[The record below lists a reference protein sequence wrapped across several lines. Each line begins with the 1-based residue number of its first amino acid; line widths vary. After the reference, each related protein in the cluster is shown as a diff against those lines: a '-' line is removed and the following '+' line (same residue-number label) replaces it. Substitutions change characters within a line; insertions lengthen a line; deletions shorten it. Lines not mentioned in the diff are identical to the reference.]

1 MLRKRPRWLSNG
13 PSNVVPGVYETAA
26 RRRGRLVV
34 SGATKAP
41 EEFTT
46 NLPWLALNMAC
57 VTWPA
62 LRCQWPQ
69 YVAPPGAVQRLQE
82 EGMPRLEAALPEL
95 TEKLGVVQQGHA
107 FAHEMERLQATE
119 IRVTTLGETD
129 YPEALRWIPEPPP
142 VLYIWGMLRHEDSLA
157 VAVVGSRKPSPY
169 GQLAAQRLS
178 AELAQYGFTVVSG
191 LARGVDSLAHQGA
204 LQAGGRTIA
213 VLGSGI
219 NVVYPPEHCRLYEAI
234 RAQGAVVSEFPFDTK
249 PDRWNFPRRN
259 RIISGL
265 TLGTLV
271 VEASDQSGSLHTARH
286 ALEQGREVFAVPGRI
301 DVPSSSGTNNLIKR
315 GAKLVET
322 IADIV
327 EELPEAV
334 RLAVSQRRAASAL
347 ADASQTVAEFTAE
360 AARVLALVPHEE
372 THIEAIIHT
381 SQLPAQAV
389 TSILLTLELRG
400 LVRQFPGT
408 FFARC

>member
-1 MLRKRPRWLSNG
+1 MGS
-13 PSNVVPGVYETAA
+13 SVT
-26 RRRGRLVV
+26 
-34 SGATKAP
+34 TAP
-41 EEFTT
+41 EAFTT
-46 NLPWLALNMAC
+46 KLPWLALNMAC

-62 LRCQWPQ
+62 LRTQLAQ
-69 YVAPPGAVQRLQE
+69 YAAAPGAVQRLQE
-82 EGMPRLEAALPEL
+82 AGISPLETALPGL
-95 TEKLGVVQQGHA
+95 TEKLGVVQQGRA
-107 FAHEMERLQATE
+107 FAREIERLQATE
-119 IRVTTLGETD
+119 ISLTTLEDAD
-129 YPEALRWIPEPPP
+129 YPETLRWIPEPPL
-142 VLYIWGMLRHEDSLA
+142 VLYVWGALRHEDSLA

-178 AELAQYGFTVVSG
+178 TELAQYGFTVVSG
-191 LARGVDSLAHQGA
+191 LARGVDSLAHHGA

-219 NVVYPPEHCRLYEAI
+219 NVVYPPEHRRLYEAI
-234 RAQGAVVSEFPFDTK
+234 RNQGAVVSEFPFDTK

-265 TLGTLV
+265 ALGTLV

-301 DVPSSSGTNNLIKR
+301 DAPSSRGTNNLIKR
-315 GAKLVET
+315 GAKLVEG
-322 IADIV
+322 IDDIL
-327 EELPEAV
+327 EEFPAAL
-334 RLAVSQRRAASAL
+334 RLAMRQRDTAPGPT
-347 ADASQTVAEFTAE
+347 DAPPMPTDLTPDEV
-360 AARVLALVPHEE
+360 RVLGLIQSEE
-372 THIEAIIHT
+372 IHIEAIIHA

-389 TSILLTLELRG
+389 ASILLTLELRG

>member
-1 MLRKRPRWLSNG
+1 
-13 PSNVVPGVYETAA
+13 
-26 RRRGRLVV
+26 VV
-34 SGATKAP
+34 SSTTKAP

-46 NLPWLALNMAC
+46 KLPWLALNIAC
-57 VTWPA
+57 MTWPA
-62 LRCQWPQ
+62 LRTQLAQ
-69 YVAPPGAVQRLQE
+69 YVAAPGAVQRLQE
-82 EGMPRLEAALPEL
+82 EGVSRLEVALPGL
-95 TEKLGVVQQGHA
+95 TEKLGVVQQGRA
-107 FAHEMERLQATE
+107 FAREMERLQTTE
-119 IRVTTLGETD
+119 IRVTTLGEAD

-142 VLYIWGMLRHEDSLA
+142 VLYIWGTLRYEDSLA

-169 GQLAAQRLS
+169 GQLVAQRLS
-178 AELAQYGFTVVSG
+178 TELAQYGFAVVSG

-219 NVVYPPEHCRLYEAI
+219 NVVYPPEHRRLYEAI
-234 RAQGAVVSEFPFDTK
+234 HEQGAVVSEFPFDTK

-301 DVPSSSGTNNLIKR
+301 DAPSSRGTNNLIKR
-315 GAKLVET
+315 GAKLVEG
-322 IADIV
+322 IDDML
-327 EELPEAV
+327 EEFPEAV
-334 RLAVSQRRAASAL
+334 RLAIRQRGPAPVPTDAAPMPTDL
-347 ADASQTVAEFTAE
+347 TPEE
-360 AARVLALVPHEE
+360 ARVLGLVPPEE
-372 THIEAIIHT
+372 THIEAIIHA

-389 TSILLTLELRG
+389 ASILLTLELRG
-400 LVRQFPGT
+400 LVRQFPGKL
-408 FFARC
+408 FVRC

>member
-1 MLRKRPRWLSNG
+1 MQ
-13 PSNVVPGVYETAA
+13 
-26 RRRGRLVV
+26 
-34 SGATKAP
+34 AP
-41 EEFTT
+41 EEFITK
-46 NLPWLALNMAC
+46 LPWLALNMAC

-62 LRCQWPQ
+62 LRTQLAQ
-69 YVAPPGAVQRLQE
+69 YVAAPGAVQRLQE
-82 EGMPRLEAALPEL
+82 DGVPLLEAAFPGL
-95 TEKLGVVQQGHA
+95 TEKLGVVQQGRA
-107 FAHEMERLQATE
+107 FAREMARLQGTDVH
-119 IRVTTLGETD
+119 VTTLGEAD

-142 VLYIWGMLRHEDSLA
+142 VLYIWGTLQHEDSLA

-178 AELAQYGFTVVSG
+178 ADLAQYGFTVVSG

-219 NVVYPPEHCRLYEAI
+219 NVVYPPEHRRLYEAI
-234 RAQGAVVSEFPFDTK
+234 RVQGAVVSEFPFDTK

-271 VEASDQSGSLHTARH
+271 IEASDQSGSLHTARH

-301 DVPSSSGTNNLIKR
+301 DAPSSRGTNNLIKR
-315 GAKLVET
+315 GAKLVEGLD
-322 IADIV
+322 DIL
-327 EELPEAV
+327 EEFPEAV
-334 RLAVSQRRAASAL
+334 RLAVRQRG
-347 ADASQTVAEFTAE
+347 TAPRPLDTPQMPTDLTPDE
-360 AARVLALVPHEE
+360 ARVLGSVPPEE
-372 THIEAIIHT
+372 THIEAIIHA

-389 TSILLTLELRG
+389 ASILLTLELRG
-400 LVRQFPGT
+400 LVRQFPGKL
-408 FFARC
+408 FVRC

>member
-1 MLRKRPRWLSNG
+1 VG
-13 PSNVVPGVYETAA
+13 GE
-26 RRRGRLVV
+26 RLVV
-34 SGATKAP
+34 SRAMKAP

-46 NLPWLALNMAC
+46 KLPWLALNMAC

-62 LRCQWPQ
+62 LRTQLAQ
-69 YVAPPGAVQRLQE
+69 YVAAPGAVQRLQE
-82 EGMPRLEAALPEL
+82 GGISRLEAALPGL
-95 TEKLGVVQQGHA
+95 TEKLEVVQQGRA
-107 FAHEMERLQATE
+107 FAREIERLQTTE
-119 IRVTTLGETD
+119 IRVTTLGEAD
-129 YPEALRWIPEPPP
+129 YPEVLRWIPEPPP
-142 VLYIWGMLRHEDSLA
+142 VLYIWGTLRHEDSLA

-219 NVVYPPEHCRLYEAI
+219 NVVYPPEHRRLYEAI
-234 RAQGAVVSEFPFDTK
+234 REQGAVVSEFPFDTK

-271 VEASDQSGSLHTARH
+271 IEASDQSGSLHTARH

-301 DVPSSSGTNNLIKR
+301 DAPSSRGTNNLIKR
-315 GAKLVET
+315 GAKLVEGLD
-322 IADIV
+322 DIL
-327 EELPEAV
+327 EEFPEAV
-334 RLAVSQRRAASAL
+334 RLAVRQRG
-347 ADASQTVAEFTAE
+347 TAPVPLDTPQMPTDLTPDE
-360 AARVLALVPHEE
+360 AQVLGSVPPEE
-372 THIEAIIHT
+372 THIEAIIHA

-389 TSILLTLELRG
+389 ASILLTLELRG
-400 LVRQFPGT
+400 LVRQFPGKL
-408 FFARC
+408 FVRC

>member
-1 MLRKRPRWLSNG
+1 
-13 PSNVVPGVYETAA
+13 
-26 RRRGRLVV
+26 
-34 SGATKAP
+34 
-41 EEFTT
+41 
-46 NLPWLALNMAC
+46 
-57 VTWPA
+57 
-62 LRCQWPQ
+62 
-69 YVAPPGAVQRLQE
+69 
-82 EGMPRLEAALPEL
+82 
-95 TEKLGVVQQGHA
+95 VVQKGRV
-107 FAHEMERLQATE
+107 FAREMERLQATE
-119 IRVTTLGETD
+119 VGVTTLEEAD

-142 VLYIWGMLRHEDSLA
+142 VLYIWGTLQHADSLA

-219 NVVYPPEHCRLYEAI
+219 NVVYPPEHRRLYEAI
-234 RAQGAVVSEFPFDTK
+234 REQGAVVSEFPFDTK

-271 VEASDQSGSLHTARH
+271 IEASDQSGSLHTARH

-301 DVPSSSGTNNLIKR
+301 DAPSSRGTNNLIKR
-315 GAKLVET
+315 GAKLV
-322 IADIV
+322 AGLDDIL
-327 EELPEAV
+327 EEFPAAV
-334 RLAVSQRRAASAL
+334 RLAVRQRGTAPVPL
-347 ADASQTVAEFTAE
+347 DAPQIPTDLTPDE
-360 AARVLALVPHEE
+360 ARVLGSVPPEE
-372 THIEAIIHT
+372 THIVAIIHA

-389 TSILLTLELRG
+389 ASILLTLELRG
-400 LVRQFPGT
+400 LVRQFPGKL
-408 FFARC
+408 FVRC

>member
-1 MLRKRPRWLSNG
+1 M
-13 PSNVVPGVYETAA
+13 
-26 RRRGRLVV
+26 V
-34 SGATKAP
+34 SSAPKAP

-46 NLPWLALNMAC
+46 KLPWLALNMAC

-62 LRCQWPQ
+62 LRTQLAQ
-69 YVAPPGAVQRLQE
+69 YVAAPEAVQRLQK
-82 EGMPRLEAALPEL
+82 EGIARLEVALPGL
-95 TEKLGVVQQGHA
+95 TEKLGVVQQGQA
-107 FAHEMERLQATE
+107 FAREMERLQATE
-119 IRVTTLGETD
+119 IRVTTLVEAD

-142 VLYIWGMLRHEDSLA
+142 VLYIWGTLRHEDCLA

-169 GQLAAQRLS
+169 GQLAARRLS

-219 NVVYPPEHCRLYEAI
+219 NVVYPPEHRRLYEAI
-234 RAQGAVVSEFPFDTK
+234 REQGAVVSEFPFDTK

-271 VEASDQSGSLHTARH
+271 IEASDQSGSLHTARH

-301 DVPSSSGTNNLIKR
+301 DVPSSRGTNNLIKR
-315 GAKLVET
+315 GAKLVEG
-322 IADIV
+322 IDDIL

-334 RLAVSQRRAASAL
+334 RRAFRQRGTAPGLTDAAPMPTDL
-347 ADASQTVAEFTAE
+347 TPDE
-360 AARVLALVPHEE
+360 ARILALVPPEE
-372 THIEAIIHT
+372 THIEAIIHA

-389 TSILLTLELRG
+389 ASILLTLELRG
-400 LVRQFPGT
+400 LVRQFPGK
-408 FFARC
+408 FFVRC

>member
-1 MLRKRPRWLSNG
+1 M
-13 PSNVVPGVYETAA
+13 
-26 RRRGRLVV
+26 V
-34 SGATKAP
+34 SSAMKAP

-46 NLPWLALNMAC
+46 KLPWLALNMAC

-62 LRCQWPQ
+62 LRTQLAQ
-69 YVAPPGAVQRLQE
+69 YVAAPGAVQRLQE
-82 EGMPRLEAALPEL
+82 EGIPLLEAVLPGL
-95 TEKLGVVQQGHA
+95 TEKLEVVQQGRA
-107 FAHEMERLQATE
+107 FAREMDHLQATD
-119 IRVTTLGETD
+119 IRVTTLGEAN

-142 VLYIWGMLRHEDSLA
+142 VLYIWGTLRHEDSLA

-169 GQLAAQRLS
+169 GQIAAQRLS

-204 LQAGGRTIA
+204 LRAGGRTIA

-219 NVVYPPEHCRLYEAI
+219 NVVYPPEHRRLYEAI

-301 DVPSSSGTNNLIKR
+301 DVPSSRGTNNLIKR
-315 GAKLVET
+315 GAKLVEG
-322 IADIV
+322 IDDIL
-327 EELPEAV
+327 EEFPEAV
-334 RLAVSQRRAASAL
+334 RRAVRQPSTAPGPTDAAPMPPDL
-347 ADASQTVAEFTAE
+347 TPDE
-360 AARVLALVPHEE
+360 AQILALLPPEE
-372 THIEAIIHT
+372 THIEAIIHA

-389 TSILLTLELRG
+389 ASILLTLELRS
-400 LVRQFPGT
+400 LVRQFPGK

>member
-1 MLRKRPRWLSNG
+1 VGS
-13 PSNVVPGVYETAA
+13 S
-26 RRRGRLVV
+26 
-34 SGATKAP
+34 ATKAP
-41 EEFTT
+41 EAFTT
-46 NLPWLALNMAC
+46 KLPWLALNMAC

-62 LRCQWPQ
+62 LRTQLAQ
-69 YVAPPGAVQRLQE
+69 YVAAPGAVQRLQE
-82 EGMPRLEAALPEL
+82 AGMPLLEAALPGL
-95 TEKLGVVQQGHA
+95 TEKLGVVQQGST
-107 FAHEMERLQATE
+107 FAREIERLQATE
-119 IRVTTLGETD
+119 ISLTTLEEAD
-129 YPEALRWIPEPPP
+129 YPEVLRWIPEPPP
-142 VLYIWGMLRHEDSLA
+142 VLYIWGTLRHEDSLA

-178 AELAQYGFTVVSG
+178 AELAQHGFTVVSG
-191 LARGVDSLAHQGA
+191 LARGVDSLAHHGA

-219 NVVYPPEHCRLYEAI
+219 NVIYPPEHRRLYEAI
-234 RAQGAVVSEFPFDTK
+234 RNQGAVVSEFPFDTK

-265 TLGTLV
+265 ALGTLV

-301 DVPSSSGTNNLIKR
+301 DVPSSRGTNNLIKR
-315 GAKLVET
+315 GAKLVEG
-322 IADIV
+322 IDDIL
-327 EELPEAV
+327 EEFPAAV
-334 RLAVSQRRAASAL
+334 RLAMRQRGAAPGPTDTPPMPTDL
-347 ADASQTVAEFTAE
+347 TPDE
-360 AARVLALVPHEE
+360 ARVLGLVQSEE
-372 THIEAIIHT
+372 THVEAIIHA

-389 TSILLTLELRG
+389 ASILLTLELRG

>member
-1 MLRKRPRWLSNG
+1 VG
-13 PSNVVPGVYETAA
+13 GE
-26 RRRGRLVV
+26 RLVV
-34 SGATKAP
+34 ASATKAP

-46 NLPWLALNMAC
+46 KLPWLALNMAC

-62 LRCQWPQ
+62 LRTQLAQ
-69 YVAPPGAVQRLQE
+69 YVAAPGAVQRLQE
-82 EGMPRLEAALPEL
+82 EGIPRLEAALPGL
-95 TEKLGVVQQGHA
+95 TEKLGVVQQGRA
-107 FAHEMERLQATE
+107 FAREMERLQATE
-119 IRVTTLGETD
+119 IRVTTLGEAD

-142 VLYIWGMLRHEDSLA
+142 VLYIWGTLRHEDSLA

-178 AELAQYGFTVVSG
+178 TELAQYGFTVVSG

-219 NVVYPPEHCRLYEAI
+219 NVVYPPEHRRLYEAI
-234 RAQGAVVSEFPFDTK
+234 RDHGAVVSEFPFDTK

-301 DVPSSSGTNNLIKR
+301 DVPSSRGTNNLIKR
-315 GAKLVET
+315 GAKLVEG
-322 IADIV
+322 IDDIL
-327 EELPEAV
+327 EEFPEAV
-334 RLAVSQRRAASAL
+334 RLAVRQRSTAPVPMDAL
-347 ADASQTVAEFTAE
+347 QMPTDLTPDE
-360 AARVLALVPHEE
+360 ARVLGLVPPEE
-372 THIEAIIHT
+372 THIEAIIHA

-389 TSILLTLELRG
+389 ASILLTLELRG

-408 FFARC
+408 FFVRC

>member
-1 MLRKRPRWLSNG
+1 
-13 PSNVVPGVYETAA
+13 
-26 RRRGRLVV
+26 
-34 SGATKAP
+34 
-41 EEFTT
+41 
-46 NLPWLALNMAC
+46 MAC

-62 LRCQWPQ
+62 LRTQLAQ
-69 YVAPPGAVQRLQE
+69 YVAAPGAVQRLQE
-82 EGMPRLEAALPEL
+82 EGIPLLEAVLPGL
-95 TEKLGVVQQGHA
+95 TEKLEVVQQGRA
-107 FAHEMERLQATE
+107 FAREMDHLQATD
-119 IRVTTLGETD
+119 IRVTTLGEAN

-142 VLYIWGMLRHEDSLA
+142 VLYIWGTLRHEDSLA

-169 GQLAAQRLS
+169 GQIAAQRLS

-204 LQAGGRTIA
+204 LRAGGRTIA

-219 NVVYPPEHCRLYEAI
+219 NVVYPPEHRRLYEAI

-301 DVPSSSGTNNLIKR
+301 DVPSSRGTNNLIKR
-315 GAKLVET
+315 GAKLVEG
-322 IADIV
+322 IDDIL
-327 EELPEAV
+327 EEFPEAV
-334 RLAVSQRRAASAL
+334 RRAVRQPSTAPGPTDAAPMPPDL
-347 ADASQTVAEFTAE
+347 TPDE
-360 AARVLALVPHEE
+360 AQILALLPPEE
-372 THIEAIIHT
+372 THIEAIIHA

-389 TSILLTLELRG
+389 ASILLTLELRS
-400 LVRQFPGT
+400 LVRQFPGK